1 MKEPDATKAANV
13 TQSGIRSLFR
23 GSDLSIRLRLIACFV
38 SIVLLMIA
46 ADAIAVWQYRQ
57 IEAPAERARNADHAF
72 QDIVRVHL
80 DVDTFRD
87 SMVVLGSS
95 HDARQFVDRTT
106 SLRQE
111 FLKHLDQTQQALKA
125 APDIDRDSNISNA
138 LESLQVT
145 LLSQLDTAVQL
156 ATADDWDAIQLR
168 QEKQTPALIE
178 FSSSLVERVDRQA
191 LHQRSMAV
199 EASGTARQ
207 RFYIIVSIVALL
219 TLLAAAGLGWF
230 VTHTITGPLSGL
242 TKCAEALAR
251 GDFQHRVELRG
262 NNELAVLGKA
272 FNYAAQ
278 QLQKLY
284 EDLRRGEQELR
295 GLINTVPAHVWR
307 ASPDGSI
314 DFVNEQ
320 LLDFVGLRPEKMLG
334 CNWESIIH
342 PEDHAKFI
350 ADWRSA
356 VKDGRL
362 MESEVRVRRADGQY
376 CWIFIRSVPLRDEDG
391 NVAKR
396 YGSGIDITDLKRA
409 AEERERLRQLQAEL
423 AHINRVTTMGELAAS
438 IAHEIKQPIAA
449 AVSNAEACLQWLA
462 RTEPDL
468 AEVREAA
475 QEMVKEARRA
485 ADIMTRVRSLFKK
498 EEITRE
504 VLDLN
509 EAITETASLVRD
521 EAHQRLISVET
532 DLDAELPRISA
543 DRVQLQQVLMNLT
556 LNGMEAMKDTTG
568 ALVIKSQRDKEGR
581 PMISVS
587 DAGMGLPNGDTD
599 RIFDPFFTT
608 KPQGTG
614 MGLAI
619 SRSIVESHG
628 GRLWATRNSGPGT
641 TFYFTLPIQ
650 AAYGA

>member
-1 MKEPDATKAANV
+1 
-13 TQSGIRSLFR
+13 
-23 GSDLSIRLRLIACFV
+23 
-38 SIVLLMIA
+38 MIA